1 MLCGMCMCACVC
13 VWFVNLALVH
23 LNSSSSSLSSSFHS
37 KITRLTRSL
46 IIISLHSVSME
57 TYSRKRSSDGNSSST
72 LFFVACKNHKNFY
85 ENYFAH
91 MEVRKTVKTVLL
103 TESEVKITLFLGIK
117 FMLRHFYIPN

>member
-23 LNSSSSSLSSSFHS
+23 LNSSSSSLFSSFHS

-57 TYSRKRSSDGNSSST
+57 TYSRKRSSDGNSSSR
-72 LFFVACKNHKNFY
+72 LFSLHAKITKISMKIN
-85 ENYFAH
+85 FAH